1 MTFSAM
7 NTTDFQ
13 NLLTAPT
20 VSRAAFFAY
29 YLGSSH
35 DLGETPVVEPQSPT
49 GPPATTAPPLASEPV
64 LTEARN

>member
-20 VSRAAFFAY
+20 VSRAAFFAH
-29 YLGSSH
+29 YLGTSH
-35 DLGETPVVEPQSPT
+35 DLGETPVAEPQSPT
-49 GPPATTAPPLASEPV
+49 GPPATNAPPLAPEPA
-64 LTEARN
+64 LKEDRD